1 MKTHPMKTLK
11 QNTKKSN
18 SRDSFLESFRDLGS
32 DFYST
37 AKDDLIKKGSKDI
50 FDSLFPF
57 NQPSPPKQENSG
69 NPFNPFPMEAELER
83 KYRSQLRQTE
93 IVRREEKVLFT
104 RQQKETQQQVV
115 SLQEEIKKL
124 AKTTADLASEAKEAE
139 ITAMQELPEVGTYHL
154 NFFARLRKLIAELRS
169 QIQESSFWLAAWNKK
184 AQKRN
189 YYWNQFKKSGSK
201 FLLSSD
207 RYVATQAG

>member
-1 MKTHPMKTLK
+1 MKTLK
-11 QNTKKSN
+11 QSNKKPN

-37 AKDDLIKKGSKDI
+37 AKDDLVKKGSKDI
-50 FDSLFPF
+50 FDSLLPF
-57 NQPSPPKQENSG
+57 NRSDQPSQEN
-69 NPFNPFPMEAELER
+69 NNPFPMEAELER
-83 KYRSQLRQTE
+83 KYRSQVRQTE

-115 SLQEEIKKL
+115 ALQDEIKKL

-139 ITAMQELPEVGTYHL
+139 ITAMQEVPEMGTYHL
-154 NFFARLRKLIAELRS
+154 NFFIRLRKLIAELRS
-169 QIQESSFWLAAWNKK
+169 QIQESSFWLTAWNKK
-184 AQKRN
+184 SQKRN
-189 YYWNQFKKSGSK
+189 FYWNQFKKSGSK

-207 RYVATQAG
+207 RYVSTQAG